1 MGLFDNLGGLFNPPA
16 FSEKI
21 DNIIF
26 GLGNPGEQ
34 YALTRHN
41 VGFIIA
47 DKFIEY
53 LDSVKIKRFGDADV
67 ISGHYKSKTVAV
79 VKPLTFMNRSGDAV
93 DLILKATDLPLSA
106 VMVVVDD
113 FNIPLTTLR
122 VRKNGSTGGHNGL
135 KSIHAKV
142 GGDYPRMR
150 VGIGPLPDGMSV
162 IDFVLG
168 RFSEEE
174 YNSLKEIIPNAVDAL
189 KLFLENSVE
198 AAMNAYNK

>member
-1 MGLFDNLGGLFNPPA
+1 MDLLNILGDFKNPPT
-16 FSEKI
+16 FTEKV
-21 DNIIF
+21 DNVIF

-47 DKFIEY
+47 DNFVEN
-53 LDSVKIKRFGDADV
+53 LDSVRVSHFGDAE
-67 ISGHYKSKTVAV
+67 IKTGKFKSKTIAV

-93 DLILKATDLPLSA
+93 DAIVKVFDLSLSA
-106 VMVVVDD
+106 IMVVVDD
-113 FNIPLTTLR
+113 FNIPSGTLR

-135 KSIHAKV
+135 KSIHAQV

-150 VGIGPLPDGMSV
+150 VGIGPLPDGISV

-168 RFSEEE
+168 RFSEQEF
-174 YNSLKEIIPNAVDAL
+174 SALKEIVPDAVGAL
-189 KLFLENSVE
+189 KIFLENSVE